1 MAPSTSTLLRYHQH
15 HLSPEVFHPLQL
27 KCSIHQILTPHFL
40 LPQLLETT
48 ILLSVSINLTTLGG
62 SYEWNRIVFVLLWL
76 AHLSIKPSSC
86 SIRQNF
92 LPFWGWIIFHCVHIP
107 RFICSLIGHVGCSY
121 ISAIVSNTAMN
132 IGARTPFYPYFLSFP
147 TCMRMWDCWIVWL
160 FYVSFFERLPYCF
173 PQRLHRFTSQPAV
186 HKGFSYSASSATS
199 TRFFFFDGSH
209 PNGYVVLICISQVIN
224 DGSVV
229 KYLTAKAGDAG
240 NTGSI
245 PRLGRCPRVG
255 NGNLL

>member
-76 AHLSIKPSSC
+76 AHLSMKPSSC

-121 ISAIVSNTAMN
+121 ISAIVNNTAMN
-132 IGARTPFYPYFLSFP
+132 IGARTPFWSLFPLLSHMYADVRLLNRMIILCFIFWEAAILFSTKAASFYIPTSCAQGFQLLCIVSNLHPLLFL
-147 TCMRMWDCWIVWL
+147 WW
-160 FYVSFFERLPYCF
+160 
-173 PQRLHRFTSQPAV
+173 
-186 HKGFSYSASSATS
+186 
-199 TRFFFFDGSH
+199 
-209 PNGYVVLICISQVIN
+209 
-224 DGSVV
+224 
-229 KYLTAKAGDAG
+229 
-240 NTGSI
+240 
-245 PRLGRCPRVG
+245 
-255 NGNLL
+255 